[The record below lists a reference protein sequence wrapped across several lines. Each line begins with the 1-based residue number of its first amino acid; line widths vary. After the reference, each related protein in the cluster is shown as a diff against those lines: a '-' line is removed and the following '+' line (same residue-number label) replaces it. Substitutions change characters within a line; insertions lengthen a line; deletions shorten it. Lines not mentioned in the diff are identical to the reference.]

1 MRAQPFDDYRPLL
14 IAFNLATQRGDAS
27 QGAGTIGP
35 RRKVVEARATRGK
48 RSQHRIAMRY
58 GLVARHA
65 QASQNVARRPH
76 HHRLCVRT
84 HHFRL
89 YYILLST
96 NAARTRRT
104 RYNSARVLRLDNKAI
119 AHIFYETADLMEVN
133 GDDSFR
139 IRSYRRAAEALE
151 GHPQQVSD
159 LMDEPKKL
167 LAIPGIGKGMAANI
181 QELNREGKL
190 TPHQELLKKYRPS
203 MLELLKIQGL
213 GPKTIAMLWSAFQVS
228 DLAGVEQLARDGK
241 LRELPRMSEKTEQ
254 KILKAIE
261 DYRRI
266 SGRFLLDE
274 ADRTAEK
281 LTEHLRHIQGIDKI
295 TPAGSLRRGRET
307 VGDLDV
313 LVTGPCCVDDQQ
325 RADLIEE
332 ILRFPGI
339 VQVLAKG
346 DNKVSFKLRNGLQVD
361 VRTLSPDTYGAAL
374 QYFTGSKNHNV
385 TLRQRALKLGF
396 TLSEYG
402 LFRLDDNQR
411 VAGATEEEIYG
422 KLNLDCI
429 PPEMRENCGE
439 IEAAAEHKLPRLIT
453 IDDIRGEVHMH
464 TVETDGRNTIAEMAE
479 AAKARGYQYIAITDH
494 SKNLAFANGLDDKR
508 AVEHIARIHAAND
521 QTEGITIMAGIEVD
535 ILADGAL
542 DLSDSVL
549 EQMDVVVASVHSA
562 FNQESGQMTDRLLQ
576 AIGNGNVSILG
587 HPTGRLLLRRDA
599 YPFNMDAVLKTALQN
614 KVAMELNAYP
624 DRLDLNDVHLRM
636 AREHGVKVVI
646 NTDAHHTTHFE
657 KIKYG
662 ILQARRAWLT
672 PADVLNTLPEKEF
685 RQAMKRL

>member
-1 MRAQPFDDYRPLL
+1 M
-14 IAFNLATQRGDAS
+14 
-27 QGAGTIGP
+27 
-35 RRKVVEARATRGK
+35 
-48 RSQHRIAMRY
+48 
-58 GLVARHA
+58 
-65 QASQNVARRPH
+65 
-76 HHRLCVRT
+76 
-84 HHFRL
+84 
-89 YYILLST
+89 
-96 NAARTRRT
+96 
-104 RYNSARVLRLDNKAI
+104 DNKAI
-119 AHIFYETADLMEVN
+119 AHVFYETADLMEVN

-151 GHPQQVSD
+151 AHPQQVSQ
-159 LMDEPKKL
+159 LLDEPKKL
-167 LAIPGIGKGMAANI
+167 LGIPGIGKGMAANI
-181 QELNREGKL
+181 QELSREGKL
-190 TPHQELLKKYRPS
+190 TQHQELLQKYRPS

-213 GPKTIAMLWSAFQVS
+213 GPKTIALLWSAFQVS
-228 DLAGVEQLARDGK
+228 DLAGVEQLAREGK

-281 LTEHLRHIQGIDKI
+281 LTEHLKHIQGIEKI

-313 LVTGPCCVDDQQ
+313 LITGPCCIDDEQ
-325 RADLIEE
+325 RAALTEE

-339 VQVLAKG
+339 IDVMAKG
-346 DNKVSFKLRNGLQVD
+346 DNKVSFKLRNGMQVD
-361 VRTLSPDTYGAAL
+361 VRMLPPESYGAAM

-385 TLRQRALKLGF
+385 TLRQRALKMGY
-396 TLSEYG
+396 TLNEYG
-402 LFRLDDNQR
+402 LARLDDEQR
-411 VAGATEEEIYG
+411 IAGTTEEEIYG
-422 KLNLDCI
+422 ALKLDFI
-429 PPEMRENCGE
+429 PPELRENCGE
-439 IEAAAEHKLPRLIT
+439 IEAAAEHKLPELIT
-453 IDDIRGEVHMH
+453 VEDIRGEVHMH
-464 TVETDGRNTIAEMAE
+464 TVETDGRCTIEEMAA
-479 AAKARGYQYIAITDH
+479 AAKERGYQYIAITDH

-508 AVEHIARIHAAND
+508 AVEHIAHIRAANE
-521 QTEGITIMAGIEVD
+521 QIEGITIMAGIEVD
-535 ILADGAL
+535 ILAEGEL

-562 FNQESGQMTDRLLQ
+562 FNQEPQQMTDRLLR
-576 AIGNGNVSILG
+576 ALGNKNTSILG

-599 YPFNMDAVLKTALQN
+599 YQFDMDAILKAALKN

-636 AREHGVKVVI
+636 ARERGVKIVI
-646 NTDAHHTTHFE
+646 NTDAHHTSHFE

-672 PADVLNTLPEKEF
+672 ADGRIEYAAGG
-685 RQAMKRL
+685 RIS